1 MKPEERAVLVGLGAA
16 ALVFAVIF
24 AIAHP
29 SAQLKRPAAT

>member
-1 MKPEERAVLVGLGAA
+1 VKPEVRAMLVGLGAA

-29 SAQLKRPAAT
+29 